1 MALTRLQQISIAQEA
16 TEATATSFANLFTA
30 NNSKY
35 LVIDPSLDFAVN
47 VFERNI
53 KRETLTP
60 LQSLTGTKTG
70 TVRFSMELTGDT
82 GATNVPAWGLPL
94 RACGFRQEKLAKL
107 TIGAITGGPF
117 QHGEIVTQLT
127 SGAKGMV
134 VGTTYDGQTTLWVAQ
149 ENHLGFDPGA
159 TSITAFTTTAGHT
172 LSGGTSGAS
181 TAAAPSAVAGGI
193 TGTAYSTP
201 AGVAWFPWSYPL
213 SVIRTDA
220 SGVLASLSAGG
231 VFYGATSNAVG
242 QFYYADSSGP
252 TAATLI
258 YYRRISGSFQNSEAI
273 WSGVGGTGTQ
283 YATIGTT
290 GGAAQ
295 FQIPTLSIGMSK
307 DAVREAIKAARG
319 TVSFSGRIGEPMI
332 MTFEFQGGLSENS
345 GASSQDAGNVTG
357 ITYTSQVPPV
367 LLDADLVHMKSGTSW
382 ANRYGPCIASIDI
395 AMANE
400 IGFRECMADAAGIQ
414 ETVLSG
420 RTPTISID
428 PELVTEGTWDYLEQ
442 FTDNTP
448 SRANFF
454 VGSAAQN
461 SFEFR
466 MPGISWTGATTGDR
480 NGIATRQLSGV
491 LHGGSQSGGA
501 SSSDNELVLIYTIL

>member
-1 MALTRLQQISIAQEA
+1 MALSRLQQISIAQEA
-16 TEATATSFANLFTA
+16 TEATATSFASLFTA
-30 NNSKY
+30 ANSKY
-35 LVIDPSLDFAVN
+35 LVIDPSLDFSVN

-53 KRETLTP
+53 KRESLTP
-60 LQSLTGTKTG
+60 LQALTGTRTG

-94 RACGFRQEKLAKL
+94 RACGFRQEKLTKL
-107 TIGAITGGPF
+107 TIGVITGGPF
-117 QHGEIVTQLT
+117 QHGETVTQTT

-134 VGTTYDGQTTLWVAQ
+134 VGTTYDGQTTLWIAQ
-149 ENHLGFDPGA
+149 ENHLGYDPGA
-159 TSITAFTTTAGHT
+159 TSVTAFTTTGGHT
-172 LSGGTSGAS
+172 LTGGTSGA
-181 TAAAPSAVAGGI
+181 TCAAPSAVTGSFSGTTYSSFGGV
-193 TGTAYSTP
+193 G
-201 AGVAWFPWSYPL
+201 WFPWSYPL

-220 SGVLASLSAGG
+220 SGVLASITAGS
-231 VFYGATSNAVG
+231 VFYGASSKAVG
-242 QFYYADSSGP
+242 QFYYADSFGP
-252 TAATLI
+252 GAQTLI
-258 YYRRISGSFQNSEAI
+258 YYRRISGSFTAEAI

-283 YATIGTT
+283 YATLGV
-290 GGAAQ
+290 GASQ
-295 FQIPTLSIGMSK
+295 FQIPSLSIGMSK
-307 DAVREAIKAARG
+307 DGVREAIKAARG

-357 ITYTSQVPPV
+357 VTYTAQVPPV
-367 LLDADLVHMKSGTSW
+367 LLDADLVHMKSGTAW
-382 ANRYGPCIASIDI
+382 TDRYGPCIASIDI

-420 RTPTISID
+420 RAPTIAID

-466 MPGISWTGATTGDR
+466 MPGISWTAATTGDR
-480 NGIATRQLSGV
+480 NGIATRQLTGA
-491 LHGGSQSGGA
+491 LNGGSQTGGA
-501 SSSDNELVLIYTIL
+501 SSSDNELVLIYGVV